1 VDLRRDFAQDSSQD
15 WRILAMSKPIS
26 IMVDLDGVVST
37 EERVF
42 DRPLAKLIPGAR
54 EALRALKD
62 AGHTIVIYTARGWAE
77 YNYTKAWLD
86 QHDVP
91 YDAIQ
96 MGKPIAHVWIDDRAI
111 RFRKWEQALEELRA
125 DFDA

>member
-1 VDLRRDFAQDSSQD
+1 MR
-15 WRILAMSKPIS
+15 AMSKPIS

-42 DRPLAKLIPGAR
+42 DRPLAKPIPGAR
-54 EALRALKD
+54 EALHELKD

-86 QHDVP
+86 QHDIP

-96 MGKPIAHVWIDDRAI
+96 MGKPIAQVWIDDRAI
-111 RFRKWEQALEELRA
+111 RFRDWQQALGELRDEYGA
-125 DFDA
+125 

>member
-1 VDLRRDFAQDSSQD
+1 
-15 WRILAMSKPIS
+15 MSTSIS

-42 DRPLAKLIPGAR
+42 DRPLAKPIEGAR
-54 EALRALKD
+54 EALQDLKD

-86 QHDVP
+86 QHGMV

-111 RFRKWEQALEELRA
+111 PFRDWKQTLKELRDDYGA
-125 DFDA
+125 

>member
-1 VDLRRDFAQDSSQD
+1 
-15 WRILAMSKPIS
+15 MSKPIS
-26 IMVDLDGVVST
+26 IMVDLDGVIST

-42 DRPLAKLIPGAR
+42 DRPLAKAIPGAR
-54 EALRALKD
+54 EALQELKE

-86 QHDVP
+86 QHDIA

-111 RFRKWEQALEELRA
+111 RFRDWRQTLEDLRGDYGA
-125 DFDA
+125 